1 MTAKSVDSYIA
12 AAPEEAR
19 AMLRQLREIVT
30 SAVPAAE
37 ERISYQMPMY
47 KHHGWLVGF
56 AAFKHHVGV
65 YALSATFLDQFAEAV
80 EPYKA
85 GKGTLRFPIGKPIPV
100 ALVKKLVKAK
110 ARANEQAA
118 AVTRRPRRA

>member
-1 MTAKSVDSYIA
+1 MPAKDVDAYIA

-19 AMLRQLREIVT
+19 PMLQQLRSIVR
-30 SAVPAAE
+30 SAVPEAE

-56 AAFKHHVGV
+56 AAFKSHVGV
-65 YALSATFLDQFAEAV
+65 YALSATFLDEFSDAV

-85 GKGTLRFPIGKPIPV
+85 GKGTLRFPIGKRIPV

-110 ARANEQAA
+110 ARANEQARG
-118 AVTRRPRRA
+118 VSRPRRRA